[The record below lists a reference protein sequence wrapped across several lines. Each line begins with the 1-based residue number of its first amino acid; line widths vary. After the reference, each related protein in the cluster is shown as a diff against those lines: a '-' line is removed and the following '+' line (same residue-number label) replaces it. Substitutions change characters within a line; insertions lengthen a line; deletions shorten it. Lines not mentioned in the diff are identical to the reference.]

1 LIVKDAPLPVRDATT
16 TVPRRSY
23 VIPIC
28 LLIKGLASSQKTD
41 QNGSIGRDSSDED
54 WKPIG
59 RKSEGKYFP
68 MAYEIIKSHGD
79 SGHDHANMNRGEMY
93 EMNRRTT
100 ARIKVKSHIP
110 RSLVASGSYNVSR
123 RKREI
128 IEALLL
134 TCVGVT
140 LCDRQAKVG
149 GLIHLLLPEPPGT
162 YRPWHPEKY
171 ASTGLPIFIQ
181 SLCDAGADKRRLEAY
196 IAGGA
201 LPGPLSKMDLD
212 LDIGGRTTEIVE
224 RILKREKIPVI
235 KAETGGFSTYR
246 LSLNL
251 LSWESC
257 IEPLSV
263 SLDDCTKKDSKRATD
278 EEIECAL
285 GRVSPIPQIT
295 LKIIRMTC
303 DSRNSL
309 RDISKE
315 LRKDQILSAKVIR
328 LCNSAFIGARS
339 RIDSIDRALV
349 LLGEKRFLQLVASSS
364 LGEFFPG
371 IVGGYSLCKGGLY
384 QHALGTALISEA
396 LANFTGKVPSDIAY
410 TAGLLHDIGKV
421 VLDQYM
427 ALAYPLF
434 YRRTQTEGTNLIIVE
449 REEFGVDHTE
459 VGGRLGELWSL
470 PKNLIDTIRHHH
482 NPEEATVAPELSHL
496 VYLADLIMSQF
507 VVGQELERLNTNKLT
522 SRLQRVGI
530 KPEQFLTVI
539 DRLPHQISYDSS
551 T

>member
-1 LIVKDAPLPVRDATT
+1 
-16 TVPRRSY
+16 
-23 VIPIC
+23 
-28 LLIKGLASSQKTD
+28 
-41 QNGSIGRDSSDED
+41 
-54 WKPIG
+54 
-59 RKSEGKYFP
+59 
-68 MAYEIIKSHGD
+68 
-79 SGHDHANMNRGEMY
+79 
-93 EMNRRTT
+93 MNRRITEDDLVT
-100 ARIKVKSHIP
+100 ADRMKTKSNIP
-110 RSLVASGSYNVSR
+110 RSHVASGSYNVSR

-140 LCDRQAKVG
+140 LCDRHAKVG

-162 YRPWHPEKY
+162 YKPWLPEKY
-171 ASTGLPIFIQ
+171 ATTGLPLFIQ
-181 SLCDAGADKRRLEAY
+181 SLCDAGADKGRLEAY
-196 IAGGA
+196 VAGGA
-201 LPGPLSKMDLD
+201 LMGPLSRVDLD

-235 KAETGGFSTYR
+235 KAETGGFFTCR

-263 SLDDCTKKDSKRATD
+263 SVTDGTKKDSKRPTY

-285 GRVSPIPQIT
+285 ARVNSIPQIA
-295 LKIIRMTC
+295 LKVIRMIR

-315 LRKDQILSAKVIR
+315 LRQDQILSAKVIR
-328 LCNSAFIGARS
+328 LCNSAFIGVRN

-349 LLGEKRFLQLVASSS
+349 LLGDKRFLQLVASSS
-364 LGEFFPG
+364 CEDFFPKT
-371 IVGGYSLCKGGLY
+371 VQGYSLCKGGLY
-384 QHALGTALISEA
+384 KHALGTALISEI
-396 LANFTGKVPSDIAY
+396 LAKFTGKVPSDIAY

-427 ALAYPLF
+427 APAYPLF
-434 YRRTQTEGTNLIIVE
+434 YRRTQADGTNLIVVE

-470 PKNLIDTIRHHH
+470 PENLIDTIRHHH

-496 VYLADLIMSQF
+496 VYLADLLMSQF

-522 SRLQRVGI
+522 SRLQKVGI
-530 KPEQFLTVI
+530 KPEQFPAVI
-539 DRLPHQISYDSS
+539 DSLPHQIFHDSLI
-551 T
+551 